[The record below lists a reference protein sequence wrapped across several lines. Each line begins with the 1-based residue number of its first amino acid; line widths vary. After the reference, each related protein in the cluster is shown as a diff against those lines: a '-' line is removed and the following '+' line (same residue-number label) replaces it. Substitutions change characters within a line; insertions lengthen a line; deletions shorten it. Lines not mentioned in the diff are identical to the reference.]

1 MKKFL
6 FFLCMLLSLGAIYAC
21 SGDDDDIKRARLAAQ
36 EIIIGKWILI
46 RQGTIEIDPQT
57 SNTCVEFFKD
67 GSAKYEVGIGTE
79 TYHLIESKLEFEDD
93 WTLSQDNELVSK
105 LSGHI
110 KFMIWGRG
118 VNYDEPDRFACTM
131 ENNEKLYLI
140 PDEGDIYFMDP
151 TMCFI
156 RIK

>member
-6 FFLCMLLSLGAIYAC
+6 FFISMLLSLGAIYAC
-21 SGDDDDIKRARLAAQ
+21 SGDDDDINRACLAAQ
-36 EIIIGKWILI
+36 ESIIGKWKLI
-46 RQGTIEIDPQT
+46 RQGTIEIDSQT
-57 SNTCVEFFKD
+57 SNTCVEFCKD